1 MSWHFTSIDARGAFG
16 ARNELH
22 ETLREYASDDSD
34 VDAALLI
41 FGELVG
47 NVVRHAPG
55 PVEIN
60 LTWDAENAVLLVRD
74 FGPGFDWTGA
84 HLPDPLAETGRGL
97 FIVTQLAHQVA
108 FERYADGMAARAWLP
123 VARRPVAV

>member
-1 MSWHFTSIDARGAFG
+1 MSWHFASVDARGAFG
-16 ARNELH
+16 ARHDLLA
-22 ETLREYASDDSD
+22 TLREHASDDSD

-55 PVEIN
+55 PVEIH
-60 LTWDAENAVLLVRD
+60 LSWEAEQAVLHVRD
-74 FGPGFDWTGA
+74 FGPGFEWIGA

-97 FIVTQLAHQVA
+97 FIVTQLAVRVA
-108 FERYADGMAARAWLP
+108 FERVEQGMSARAWLP